1 MTEIVSIDTIRSQLE
16 MAKEGHRHGQRGLF
30 ALADLPQRESV
41 AASAVS
47 PGWDSLSELWKLY
60 PGQFTIVTGAPGHG
74 KSTLILNVVCN
85 VARLHGWGT
94 YMYVP
99 ENEAFLKYKL
109 RRIYG
114 PKGFDDFARNYC
126 FVQSAEIQTYNQEP
140 KDLHWVLE
148 RAVAG
153 VKNDGVK
160 LLVIDPWNEL
170 EHAKPR
176 DVTMGDYIMNVL
188 MWLKQFA
195 RVHQV
200 AVILVAHPTKA
211 HAGEGRK
218 PTLYDIEGSAAWYNK
233 SDNGLVVTRDPE
245 TDYMTVYSAKVRE
258 RGAGKR
264 GQCILLM
271 NEYEQVTDLSG
282 VVA

>member
-1 MTEIVSIDTIRSQLE
+1 MTEVVSIDQIRSQIE
-16 MAKEGHRHGQRGLF
+16 FAKEGHRHGQRGLF
-30 ALADLPQRESV
+30 ALAELPQRAPV
-41 AASAVS
+41 GGSAVT
-47 PGWDSLSELWKLY
+47 PGWDVLSDLWKLY
-60 PGQFTIVTGAPGHG
+60 PGQFTIVTGSPGHG

-85 VARLHGWGT
+85 VAKLHGWGS
-94 YMYVP
+94 YLYVP
-99 ENEAFLKYKL
+99 ENEAFLRYKM

-114 PKGFDDFARNYC
+114 GQGYREFSERQC
-126 FVQSAEIQTYNQEP
+126 FVQSAEVQSYNQEP

-148 RAVAG
+148 RAIVA

-176 DVTMGDYIMNVL
+176 DLTMTDYIMQVL

-200 AVILVAHPTKA
+200 SVILVAHPTKA
-211 HAGEGRK
+211 HASDGRK
-218 PTLYDIEGSAAWYNK
+218 PTLYDIEGSAAWFNK
-233 SDNGLVVTRDPE
+233 CDNGLIVHRDP
-245 TDYMTVYSAKVRE
+245 DNDFMTVYSAKVRE

-264 GQCILLM
+264 GECKLLM
-271 NEYEQVTDLSG
+271 NEFEQVTDLSG
-282 VVA
+282 CVA